1 MAAFQGLLKL
11 TTPLD
16 ISTSLKI
23 LCLTKILLTNKKY
36 PPGQKFHLINRYF
49 RSGRVIRHTTFS
61 PVARQLLVFGT
72 YDIYEKFSE
81 DSNSAL

>member
-1 MAAFQGLLKL
+1 MYYTIRLVLFKSYH
-11 TTPLD
+11 T
-16 ISTSLKI
+16 
-23 LCLTKILLTNKKY
+23 
-36 PPGQKFHLINRYF
+36 FHLINRHF

-81 DSNSAL
+81 DSNSAM

>member
-1 MAAFQGLLKL
+1 MGLVSQFGEMPLSWSQMLKVSFFV
-11 TTPLD
+11 
-16 ISTSLKI
+16 II
-23 LCLTKILLTNKKY
+23 Y